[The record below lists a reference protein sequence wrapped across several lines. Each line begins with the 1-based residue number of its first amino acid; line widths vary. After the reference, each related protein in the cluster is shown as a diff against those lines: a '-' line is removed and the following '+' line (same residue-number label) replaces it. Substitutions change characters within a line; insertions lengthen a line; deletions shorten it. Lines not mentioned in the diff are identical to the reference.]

1 MIAISNASGS
11 RAPRA
16 LVIGAGPAAV
26 DMHFPVLAALRD
38 KGAIVLS
45 MVCDLDSG
53 RARQARARFGFLQDS
68 GDALN
73 AVARADIDVV
83 YAFGSAQM
91 HFELGSAALLGG
103 KHLFVEKPVA
113 PSHEHAAS
121 LAQTARQGRL
131 IAVGGHN
138 RRFYQSLAT
147 VQERAGK
154 AGWDFA
160 EAVFHKP
167 EYGKPVPF
175 GARSW
180 LTANGIHALDALV
193 FMMGG
198 LPEHLTAFTDD
209 GIQPA
214 IFSAMMQWRNGAQGV
229 FLCNNAAGARREEY
243 VFHKIGTTCTVT
255 DDSVTVRQSS
265 SPPATLAVSSVGDGI
280 EAEHESFLQAIA
292 TGIQPRHAIEALAP
306 SLFLGE
312 LIEAGFKGKVQL
324 PLTESMQVRH
334 APVSSGQSVLIDQAL
349 GLQSALARW
358 LPRHPLLSLQDV
370 RDSPGPLPEVRAAI
384 LGRGS
389 PSLSAEILDKLPALE
404 VVGIA
409 GLSVNHIGPEQLLAR
424 GVRLINASGAH
435 AESVAE
441 FALGL
446 AILGRRRAFAS
457 HVLMRAGEWGTQGR
471 ARGLRGAFERNARA
485 ARPFIKAV
493 GLEAPLL
500 RVWNGA
506 RRGSTR
512 AAAASMARELR
523 DATVG
528 LIGWGDNARA
538 LAIRLLAARARVLVY
553 TEHASETDI
562 SGVGVGIARAS
573 LNQVLAADIVSLH
586 RGLTAETRH
595 FLGAPELQQLRPGS
609 VLINV
614 ARAQL
619 IEPAALR
626 ERLSRGDVFACL
638 DVFEEEPLPKNDP
651 LRRLPNV
658 FLTSHIAG
666 GSVDMQAA
674 AADEVVRKVAAHL
687 SGDTHHALSTQRLR
701 SMS

>member
-1 MIAISNASGS
+1 MMANSGS
-11 RAPRA
+11 RALRA

-38 KGAIVLS
+38 KRAIVLS
-45 MVCDLDSG
+45 VVCDLERE

-68 GDALN
+68 GDALTEI
-73 AVARADIDVV
+73 ARADIDVV

-91 HFELGSAALLGG
+91 HYELGLGALLGG

-113 PSHEHAAS
+113 PSHAQAAK
-121 LAQTARQGRL
+121 LAQAARQGRL

-138 RRFYQSLAT
+138 RRFYKSLGA
-147 VQERAGK
+147 VQEHAGK

-167 EYGKPVPF
+167 EYGKPAPF
-175 GARSW
+175 GARTW

-193 FMMGG
+193 FMMGE
-198 LPEHLTAFTDD
+198 LPEHLTAFADD

-214 IFSAMMQWRNGAQGV
+214 VFSAMMRWRQGAQGV

-243 VFHKIGTTCTVT
+243 VFHRVGTTCTVT
-255 DDSVTVRQSS
+255 DHSVVTFRQNTP
-265 SPPATLAVSSVGDGI
+265 SPETLAVSSVGDGI
-280 EAEHESFLQAIA
+280 EAEHESFLHAIV
-292 TGIQPRHAIEALAP
+292 TGTQPRHAIEALAP
-306 SLFLGE
+306 SLFLAE
-312 LIEAGFKGKVQL
+312 LIETGFQGKVQL
-324 PLTESMQVRH
+324 PAPDSMQVRQTPQTGGH
-334 APVSSGQSVLIDQAL
+334 AVLIARPL

-358 LPRHPLLSLQDV
+358 LPRHALLSLEDV
-370 RDSPGPLPEVRAAI
+370 RDSPGPLPQVRAAI

-389 PSLSAEILDKLPALE
+389 PALSSEILNKLPALE
-404 VVGIA
+404 VVGIS
-409 GLSVNHIGPEQLLAR
+409 GLSWSHFAPELLLAR
-424 GVRLINASGAH
+424 GVRLINASSAH

-457 HVLMRAGEWGTQGR
+457 HALMRMGEWGTHGR
-471 ARGLRGAFERNARA
+471 TLGLRGAIERSARA
-485 ARPFIKAV
+485 VRPFVAAI

-500 RVWNGA
+500 RMWRAA
-506 RRGSTR
+506 RRRSTS
-512 AAAASMARELR
+512 AVAPSMTRDLRE
-523 DATVG
+523 ATVG
-528 LIGWGDNARA
+528 LLGWGDNARA
-538 LAIRLLAARARVLVY
+538 LASRLLAAGARVLVY
-553 TEHASETDI
+553 TEHATEADI
-562 SGVGVGIARAS
+562 CEAGVGIARAS

-586 RGLTAETRH
+586 RGLTTETRH
-595 FLGAPELQQLRPGS
+595 FLGARELAQLRPGS

-614 ARAQL
+614 ARAEL

-626 ERLSRGDVFACL
+626 ERLRRGDVFACL

-651 LRRLPNV
+651 LRRLSNV

-666 GSVDMQAA
+666 GSVDMQSA

-687 SGDTHHALSTQRLR
+687 EGDTRYSVSMQRLR
-701 SMS
+701 TMT